1 MKFPAF
7 RAAQAVVC
15 AVSAAAVLAGCGD
28 KAAGDA
34 ASDFEWTGDTVAVN
48 PASSLASR
56 ITCAAVEINNYTPV
70 FTAPA
75 EVRAVPA
82 RYAEVGVPFA
92 GRIAASLV
100 EPGRQVAAGTP
111 LFRISSSDFM
121 ELCRDALDARSE
133 KEQAART
140 LARTERMHATGM
152 ASDREL
158 EEARA
163 DADMKTRA
171 AAEAAASLRVMG
183 VDINSVVPGEP
194 LTVRSPIAGTVM
206 KNTLV
211 TGQYVKDDA
220 EAAIVVADLNRVWTV
235 ANVKEHDFALLRRG
249 IYAVGVTT
257 DAMPDTVLPGS
268 VYHINDIL
276 DPATRSAEVIIEL
289 DNAAGLLKPNMFAT
303 ATFTGNSSDEVQIPS
318 EAIRRRDDKAY
329 VMRRTGPH
337 SYVPVAVEVAEDAA
351 GNVIVRSGLQPGDS
365 IVTRGAFYLPEAKN
379 I

>member
-1 MKFPAF
+1 M
-7 RAAQAVVC
+7 AVVC
-15 AVSAAAVLAGCGD
+15 ALSGAAALPSCGNKAAETVSADYELA
-28 KAAGDA
+28 
-34 ASDFEWTGDTVAVN
+34 GDTVTVT
-48 PASSLASR
+48 PGSSLASR
-56 ITCAAVEINNYTPV
+56 IACAAVEINSYTPV
-70 FTAPA
+70 FSAPA

-100 EPGRQVAAGTP
+100 VPGQQVAAGTP

-121 ELCRDALDARSE
+121 ELCRGALDARSE

-152 ASDREL
+152 TSDREL

-163 DADMKTRA
+163 DAEMKARA

-220 EAAIVVADLNRVWTV
+220 EAAIVVADLNRVWAV

-249 IYAVGVTT
+249 IDRVGVAT

-289 DNAAGLLKPNMFAT
+289 DNTAGLLKPNMFAT
-303 ATFTGNSSDEVQIPS
+303 ASFTGCSSDEMQIPS

-329 VMRRTGPH
+329 VMRRTGLN

-365 IVTRGAFYLPEAKN
+365 IVARGAFYLPEAKN

>member
-1 MKFPAF
+1 MKFITF
-7 RAAQAVVC
+7 RAAAGAVC
-15 AVSAAAVLAGCGD
+15 AAICAATLTGCGT
-28 KAAGDA
+28 KAADIPA
-34 ASDFEWTGDTVAVN
+34 ADYELHGDTVVVA

-56 ITCAAVEINNYTPV
+56 IACARVGIGDYTPR

-82 RYAEVGVPFA
+82 QYAEVGVPFA

-100 EPGRQVAAGTP
+100 TPGQKVAAGTP
-111 LFRISSSDFM
+111 LFRISSADFM
-121 ELCRDALDARSE
+121 DLCRAALDARSE
-133 KEQAART
+133 KEQAARSY
-140 LARTERMHATGM
+140 ARAQRMHATGM

-163 DADMKTRA
+163 EADMKARA

-194 LTVRSPIAGTVM
+194 LVVRSPIAGTVM

-220 EAAIVVADLNRVWTV
+220 EAAIVVADLSRVWAV
-235 ANVKEHDFALLRRG
+235 ASVKEHDFRLLRGG
-249 IYAVGVTT
+249 IDRVDVRT
-257 DAMPDTVLPGS
+257 DALPDTLLQGR

-276 DPATRSAEVIIEL
+276 DPATRSAEVIIEI
-289 DNAAGLLKPNMFAT
+289 DNAAGLLKPNMFGT
-303 ATFTGNSSDEVQIPS
+303 AAFTGAAAGAIQIPA

-329 VMRRTGPH
+329 VMRAAGSGR
-337 SYVPVAVEVAEDAA
+337 YVPAAVEIAEDAD
-351 GNVIVRSGLQPGDS
+351 GNVIVRAGLQPGDS
-365 IVTRGAFYLPEAKN
+365 IVARGAFYLPEAKN

>member
-1 MKFPAF
+1 MKFTAF
-7 RAAQAVVC
+7 RAAMAVVW
-15 AVSAAAVLAGCGD
+15 ALSGAAALPGCGN
-28 KAAGDA
+28 KAAETA
-34 ASDFEWTGDTVAVN
+34 ATDYELTGDTVVVN

-56 ITCAAVEINNYTPV
+56 ISCAAVEINNYTPR
-70 FTAPA
+70 FSAPA

-100 EPGRQVAAGTP
+100 VPGQQVAAGTP
-111 LFRISSSDFM
+111 LFRISSTDFM

-133 KEQAART
+133 KEQAARA

-152 ASDREL
+152 SSDREL

-163 DADMKTRA
+163 EADMKARA

-183 VDINSVVPGEP
+183 VDVNSVVPGEP
-194 LTVRSPIAGTVM
+194 LVVRAPIAGTVM

-211 TGQYVKDDA
+211 TGQYVKDDT
-220 EAAIVVADLNRVWTV
+220 EAAIVVADLERVWAV

-249 IYAVGVTT
+249 IDAVGIVT
-257 DAMPDTVLPGS
+257 DAMPDTVLPGR

-303 ATFTGNSSDEVQIPS
+303 ASFTGAASYEMQIPA

-329 VMRRTGPH
+329 VMRLAAPGR
-337 SYVPVAVEVAEDAA
+337 YLPVAVEVAEDAA
-351 GNVIVRSGLQPGDS
+351 GNVIVRSGLRPGDS
-365 IVTRGAFYLPEAKN
+365 IVARGAFYLPEAKN

>member
-1 MKFPAF
+1 M
-7 RAAQAVVC
+7 AVVC
-15 AVSAAAVLAGCGD
+15 ALSGAATLPSCGNKAAETASADYVLAG
-28 KAAGDA
+28 
-34 ASDFEWTGDTVAVN
+34 DTVVVN

-56 ITCAAVEINNYTPV
+56 IACAAVDITNYTPQ
-70 FTAPA
+70 FSAPA

-82 RYAEVGVPFA
+82 QYAEVGVPFA
-92 GRIAASLV
+92 GRITASLV
-100 EPGRQVAAGTP
+100 VPGQRVAAGTP
-111 LFRISSSDFM
+111 LFRT
-121 ELCRDALDARSE
+121 ALDARSE

-140 LARTERMHATGM
+140 SSRMQRMHETGM

-163 DADMKTRA
+163 DADMKARA

-194 LTVRSPIAGTVM
+194 LVVRSPIAGTVM

-220 EAAIVVADLNRVWTV
+220 DAAIVVSDLSRVWAV

-249 IYAVGVTT
+249 IDRVGIRT
-257 DAMPDTVLPGS
+257 DAMPDTLIAGR

-276 DPATRSAEVIIEL
+276 DPATRSAEVIVEI

-303 ATFTGNSSDEVQIPS
+303 AQFTGNSSDELQIPS

-329 VMRRTGPH
+329 VMRRTGAG

-351 GNVIVRSGLQPGDS
+351 GNVIVRSGLEPGDS

>member
-1 MKFPAF
+1 MKYPTF
-7 RAAQAVVC
+7 RAALAVVC
-15 AVSAAAVLAGCGD
+15 ALSGAAALPSCGNKAAETASADYVLAG
-28 KAAGDA
+28 
-34 ASDFEWTGDTVAVN
+34 DTVVVN

-56 ITCAAVEINNYTPV
+56 IACAAVDINNYTPQ
-70 FTAPA
+70 FSAPA

-82 RYAEVGVPFA
+82 QYAEVGVPFA
-92 GRIAASLV
+92 GRITASLV
-100 EPGRQVAAGTP
+100 VPGQRVAAGTP
-111 LFRISSSDFM
+111 LFRISSADFM
-121 ELCRDALDARSE
+121 ELCRTALDARSE

-140 LARTERMHATGM
+140 YSRMQRMHETGM

-163 DADMKTRA
+163 DADMKARA

-194 LTVRSPIAGTVM
+194 LVVRSPIAGTVM

-220 EAAIVVADLNRVWTV
+220 DAAIVVSDLSRVWAV

-249 IYAVGVTT
+249 IDRVGIRT
-257 DAMPDTVLPGS
+257 DAMPDTLIAGR

-276 DPATRSAEVIIEL
+276 DPATRSAEVIVEI

-303 ATFTGNSSDEVQIPS
+303 AQFTGNSSDELQIPS

-329 VMRRTGPH
+329 VMRRTGAG

-351 GNVIVRSGLQPGDS
+351 GNVIVRSGLEPGDS